1 MSDLPVR
8 NNLLIIEAA
17 QNNSPLILL
26 LQCFCFSFNQ
36 ACSHSDF
43 RSLQCPAAGL
53 AKRSLTIKL

>member
-17 QNNSPLILL
+17 QNNSPFIVTMFLFFI
-26 LQCFCFSFNQ
+26 QPS
-36 ACSHSDF
+36 SHSDF